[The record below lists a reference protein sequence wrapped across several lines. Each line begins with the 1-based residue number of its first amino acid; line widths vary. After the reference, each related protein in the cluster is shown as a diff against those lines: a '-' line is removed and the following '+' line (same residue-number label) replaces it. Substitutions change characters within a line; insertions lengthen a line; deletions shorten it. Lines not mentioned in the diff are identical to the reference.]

1 MTPVIILAVVAL
13 LFSLFLFWQV
23 LSRYSRPAAIQ
34 TNRAEL
40 VPVDIEAFEN
50 LTDPEEERFLR
61 SNLPPPEFRRVQRL
75 RLRAA
80 KVYIAALSQN
90 AGLLVKIGQAASL
103 NADPEIAAPGRELLQ
118 QAIRLKLFCL
128 FSWLR
133 IRGAFLFPIVL
144 SPSNKSPSNKLAR
157 RYMSISYMA
166 ANLTGR
172 AAA

>member
-13 LFSLFLFWQV
+13 LFSLFLLWQV

-90 AGLLVKIGQAASL
+90 AGLLAAIGQAASL
-103 NADPEIAAPGRELLQ
+103 NAEPEIAATGRELLHK
-118 QAIRLKLFCL
+118 AIRLKLFCL
-128 FSWLR
+128 FSLLR
-133 IRGAFLFPIVL
+133 IQGAFVFPIVL
-144 SPSNKSPSNKLAR
+144 SPSNKLAR